1 MGKIQQTNS
10 YKTVVGWYGEC
21 GNDDCQDLQLTSYA
35 SQISAVFQ
43 WDANGVL
50 KVWKASLPVIL
61 NKAFTSLECGKLYYL
76 YVKPGSGSF
85 TIPNFV
91 VSTHEAQDLGR
102 VTASC
107 QPTPTPLTTP
117 TPVPCDCEPDDYIT
131 GTAGT
136 SSSFTLSGH
145 VLGGFAQG
153 TKVSFKPSTFAS
165 ALSAEMTL
173 KYPNGQ
179 TAGMIVFTNAKPN
192 NSEFIV
198 RHGLTCYTA
207 TATDS
212 NKIGD
217 DTWNLTLQQSKTLS
231 SKCGED
237 KPLATPTPLAPK
249 YSLTVDKTSV
259 NEGDSFVVTLTT
271 QNLQSGAS
279 IPYTITGVQP
289 EDIAQSLTGS
299 FALSGNTDKKTFT
312 TIADKSTEGN
322 QTAKISLNNGQA
334 SVSVTINDT
343 SKEETFALSANSSS
357 VNEGQNFTVTLTT
370 QNVADGTKV
379 PFTIT
384 GVQSGDLSQSL
395 SGNFT
400 INNNTNSQTF
410 TAIADKSTEGTET
423 AKLSLN
429 NGKANISVVI
439 NDTSKTEPTPTPA
452 SPTECCTANTTQYG
466 TDGSNTPKEVTYTLQ
481 GQSKPVT
488 ILKYMMF
495 GQGGKI
501 CVDVTGMESAQVND
515 SETARYFSLPEV
527 PTTAIGS
534 ITRVYNNGKNTF
546 YYVAPNGN
554 CYKADYTNAGQDWQS
569 PVVMT
574 KSKGTS
580 SVEPTP
586 TPKPVPTYSLATS
599 PSSVAEGQ
607 NFTVTLTTQHVAN
620 GTNVPFTITGIE
632 SGDLS
637 QSLSGNFTINNNTD
651 SKTFTAIADK
661 QTEGNQTAK
670 LALDNGKANV
680 SVVIQ
685 DTSKAETFALSANP
699 TSVSEGQNFTVT
711 LTTQNVAN
719 GTNVPFTITGVQS
732 GDLSQSL
739 SGNFTVNNNTD
750 SKTFTAV
757 ADKSTEGNE
766 TAKLAL
772 TNGKANVSVVIND
785 TSKAPTPTP
794 QKPSECC
801 PSTTT
806 QYPTDGGN
814 SWKEVTYTL
823 QGTSKPVTILKYM
836 MFGDGGKLCVDVSGM
851 ESAQSND
858 SEGGRYFSLPENAGT
873 AIGAVTRV
881 YNNGKNTFYYTSKDG
896 TCYKADY
903 TSAGQDWQSP
913 VVMTKTSG
921 TASPK
926 PTPTP
931 KATPTPT
938 PKKINKLEF
947 RWASINV
954 NGIGTRDVLQ
964 IKNILKPTNDNFSSR
979 NVEDVWSTVYGYT
992 GNDGSY
998 SLSNAFWPDAAVAS
1012 TYSSQHSGAITFDGL
1027 TFTLGADET
1036 DSKAGKYKQI
1046 AVALSSKVEFSH
1058 KSTESSPSY
1067 LFIYKE
1073 DNSNPNASAVG
1084 ASASW
1089 PVIMKKLDPTPTPK
1103 PKTPTPKADVDCSCV
1118 PEDYFV
1124 ANITSSAM
1132 VNVSGMIF
1140 AQFDKGGQVGYEK
1153 SKMQTAIASTISFKL
1168 PNGNAGGMAVLS
1180 GVKPN
1185 GAKFVYRTGDKC
1197 YSATVGSSNIVNG
1210 DYVATWAT
1218 EKSLPSA
1225 CADGSSFME
1234 EINCCT
1240 DSETR
1245 IDVIR
1250 GVGEMQN
1257 GFQVTAHPDG
1267 LMDGNLCFTSTSN
1280 TYKLDNP
1287 HFISFEGL
1295 NDVNKTIKLDVS
1307 AEYEGIKFIYR
1318 LSTGECYEGYLNSSN
1333 IATFTEI
1340 QDLF

>member
-1 MGKIQQTNS
+1 
-10 YKTVVGWYGEC
+10 
-21 GNDDCQDLQLTSYA
+21 
-35 SQISAVFQ
+35 
-43 WDANGVL
+43 
-50 KVWKASLPVIL
+50 
-61 NKAFTSLECGKLYYL
+61 
-76 YVKPGSGSF
+76 
-85 TIPNFV
+85 
-91 VSTHEAQDLGR
+91 
-102 VTASC
+102 
-107 QPTPTPLTTP
+107 
-117 TPVPCDCEPDDYIT
+117 
-131 GTAGT
+131 
-136 SSSFTLSGH
+136 
-145 VLGGFAQG
+145 
-153 TKVSFKPSTFAS
+153 
-165 ALSAEMTL
+165 MTL

-212 NKIGD
+212 NKVGD
-217 DTWNLTLQQSKTLS
+217 DTWNLTLQKSKTLS
-231 SKCGED
+231 SKCGDD
-237 KPLATPTPLAPK
+237 KPLATPTPKAAT

-271 QNLQSGAS
+271 QNLESGAS

-322 QTAKISLNNGQA
+322 QTATISLNNGKA
-334 SVSVTINDT
+334 NVSVTINDT

-379 PFTIT
+379 PFTIS

-400 INNNTNSQTF
+400 VNNNTNSQTF
-410 TAIADKSTEGTET
+410 TAVADKSTEGTET
-423 AKLSLN
+423 AKLALT
-429 NGKANISVVI
+429 NGKANVSVTI

-501 CVDVTGMESAQVND
+501 CVDVTGMESAQSND
-515 SETARYFSLPEV
+515 SETGRYFSLPEN
-527 PTTAIGS
+527 PSTAIGS

-546 YYVAPNGN
+546 YYVASNGN

-574 KSKGTS
+574 KSKGSS
-580 SVEPTP
+580 SVEKTP

-607 NFTVTLTTQHVAN
+607 NFTVTLTTQNVAN

-651 SKTFTAIADK
+651 SKTFTAVADK

-670 LALDNGKANV
+670 LALTNGNANV

-685 DTSKAETFALSANP
+685 
-699 TSVSEGQNFTVT
+699 
-711 LTTQNVAN
+711 
-719 GTNVPFTITGVQS
+719 
-732 GDLSQSL
+732 
-739 SGNFTVNNNTD
+739 
-750 SKTFTAV
+750 
-757 ADKSTEGNE
+757 
-766 TAKLAL
+766 
-772 TNGKANVSVVIND
+772 D

-794 QKPSECC
+794 QKPSDCC

-806 QYPTDGGN
+806 QYPTDG
-814 SWKEVTYTL
+814 SQSLKEITYTL

-836 MFGDGGKLCVDVSGM
+836 MFGDGGKLCVDVTGM

-858 SEGGRYFSLPENAGT
+858 SESGRYFSLPENSGT
-873 AIGAVTRV
+873 AIGAITRV

-903 TSAGQDWQSP
+903 TDAGQDWQSP

-921 TASPK
+921 SVSPK

-964 IKNILKPTNDNFSSR
+964 VKNILKPTNDNFSSR

-1124 ANITSSAM
+1124 ANITSSSM

-1180 GVKPN
+1180 GAKPN

-1197 YSATVGSSNIVNG
+1197 YSTTVGSSNIVNG
-1210 DYVATWAT
+1210 DYVATWAI

-1225 CADGSSFME
+1225 CADGSAFME

-1287 HFISFEGL
+1287 HFISFEGM

>member
-21 GNDDCQDLQLTSYA
+21 GDDECQDLQLTSYA
-35 SQISAVFQ
+35 NQISAVFQ
-43 WDANGVL
+43 WDSNGVL

-61 NKAFTSLECGKLYYL
+61 NKAFTRLECGKLYYL

-107 QPTPTPLTTP
+107 QPTPTPVTTP
-117 TPVPCDCEPDDYIT
+117 TPVPCDCEPDDYTT
-131 GTAGT
+131 GTAGS
-136 SSSFTLSGH
+136 SSSFTMAGH

-212 NKIGD
+212 NKVGD
-217 DTWNLTLQQSKTLS
+217 DTWNLTLQKSKTLS
-231 SKCGED
+231 SKCGDD
-237 KPLATPTPLAPK
+237 KPLATPTPKPAT
-249 YSLTVDKTSV
+249 YSLSVDKTSV
-259 NEGDSFVVTLTT
+259 NEGESFVVTLTT
-271 QNLQSGAS
+271 QNLSSGAS
-279 IPYTITGVQP
+279 IPFTITGVQP

-299 FALSGNTDKKTFT
+299 FALSGNKDTKTFT

-322 QTAKISLNNGQA
+322 QTA
-334 SVSVTINDT
+334 TI
-343 SKEETFALSANSSS
+343 
-357 VNEGQNFTVTLTT
+357 
-370 QNVADGTKV
+370 
-379 PFTIT
+379 
-384 GVQSGDLSQSL
+384 
-395 SGNFT
+395 
-400 INNNTNSQTF
+400 
-410 TAIADKSTEGTET
+410 
-423 AKLSLN
+423 SLN
-429 NGKANISVVI
+429 NGKASVSVTI

-452 SPTECCTANTTQYG
+452 VPTECCTANTTQYG

-515 SETARYFSLPEV
+515 SETGRYFSLPEN
-527 PTTAIGS
+527 PNTAIGS

-580 SVEPTP
+580 SVEKTP
-586 TPKPVPTYSLATS
+586 TPKPAPTYSLATS
-599 PSSVAEGQ
+599 PS
-607 NFTVTLTTQHVAN
+607 
-620 GTNVPFTITGIE
+620 
-632 SGDLS
+632 
-637 QSLSGNFTINNNTD
+637 
-651 SKTFTAIADK
+651 
-661 QTEGNQTAK
+661 
-670 LALDNGKANV
+670 
-680 SVVIQ
+680 
-685 DTSKAETFALSANP
+685 
-699 TSVSEGQNFTVT
+699 SVSEGQNFTVT

-719 GTNVPFTITGVQS
+719 GTNVPFTITGIES

-750 SKTFTAV
+750 SKTFTSV

-766 TAKLAL
+766 TAKLTL
-772 TNGKANVSVVIND
+772 TNGKANVSVTIND

-836 MFGDGGKLCVDVSGM
+836 MFGAGGKLCVDVSGM

-881 YNNGKNTFYYTSKDG
+881 YNNGKNTFYYTAANG

-921 TASPK
+921 TVSP
-926 PTPTP
+926 
-931 KATPTPT
+931 APTPT
-938 PKKINKLEF
+938 PKKPTPTPVKPTPTPVKPEKLEF

-964 IKNILKPTNDNFSSR
+964 VKNILKPTNDNFASR

-1012 TYSSQHSGAITFDGL
+1012 TYASHHSGAITFDGL

-1036 DSKAGKYKQI
+1036 DSKVGKYKQI

-1103 PKTPTPKADVDCSCV
+1103 AKTPTPKADVDCSCV

-1124 ANITSSAM
+1124 ANITSSSM

-1180 GVKPN
+1180 GAKPN

-1197 YSATVGSSNIVNG
+1197 YSTVVGSSNIVNG
-1210 DYVATWAT
+1210 DYVATWSV

-1225 CADGSSFME
+1225 CADGSAFME

-1287 HFISFEGL
+1287 HFISFEGM

>member
-21 GNDDCQDLQLTSYA
+21 GNDECQDLQLTSYA

-61 NKAFTSLECGKLYYL
+61 NKAFTRLECGKLYYL

-131 GTAGT
+131 GTAGS
-136 SSSFTLSGH
+136 SSSFTMSGH

-212 NKIGD
+212 NKVGD
-217 DTWNLTLQQSKTLS
+217 DTWNLTLQKSKTLS
-231 SKCGED
+231 SKCGDD
-237 KPLATPTPLAPK
+237 KPLATPTPKAAT

-271 QNLQSGAS
+271 QNLESGAS

-322 QTAKISLNNGQA
+322 QTATISLNNGKA
-334 SVSVTINDT
+334 NVSVTINDT

-379 PFTIT
+379 PFTIS

-400 INNNTNSQTF
+400 VNNNTNSQTF
-410 TAIADKSTEGTET
+410 TAVADKSTEGTET
-423 AKLSLN
+423 AKLALT
-429 NGKANISVVI
+429 NGKANVSVTI

-501 CVDVTGMESAQVND
+501 CVDVTGMESAQSND
-515 SETARYFSLPEV
+515 SETGRYFSLPEN
-527 PTTAIGS
+527 PSTAIGS

-546 YYVAPNGN
+546 YYVASNGN

-574 KSKGTS
+574 KSKGSS
-580 SVEPTP
+580 SVEKTP

-607 NFTVTLTTQHVAN
+607 NFTVTLTTQNVAN

-651 SKTFTAIADK
+651 SKTFTAVADK

-670 LALDNGKANV
+670 LALTNGNANV

-685 DTSKAETFALSANP
+685 
-699 TSVSEGQNFTVT
+699 
-711 LTTQNVAN
+711 
-719 GTNVPFTITGVQS
+719 
-732 GDLSQSL
+732 
-739 SGNFTVNNNTD
+739 
-750 SKTFTAV
+750 
-757 ADKSTEGNE
+757 
-766 TAKLAL
+766 
-772 TNGKANVSVVIND
+772 D

-794 QKPSECC
+794 QKPSDCC

-806 QYPTDGGN
+806 QYPTDG
-814 SWKEVTYTL
+814 SQSLKEITYTL

-836 MFGDGGKLCVDVSGM
+836 MFGDGGKLCVDVTGM

-858 SEGGRYFSLPENAGT
+858 SESGRYFSLPENSGT
-873 AIGAVTRV
+873 AIGAITRV

-903 TSAGQDWQSP
+903 TDAGQDWQSP

-921 TASPK
+921 SVSPK

-964 IKNILKPTNDNFSSR
+964 VKNILKPTNDNFSSR

-1124 ANITSSAM
+1124 ANITSSSM

-1180 GVKPN
+1180 GAKPN

-1197 YSATVGSSNIVNG
+1197 YSTTVGSSNIVNG
-1210 DYVATWAT
+1210 DYVATWAI

-1225 CADGSSFME
+1225 CADGSAFME

-1287 HFISFEGL
+1287 HFISFEGM

>member
-21 GNDDCQDLQLTSYA
+21 GDDECQDLQLTSYA
-35 SQISAVFQ
+35 NQISAVFQ

-61 NKAFTSLECGKLYYL
+61 NKAFTRLECGKLYYL
-76 YVKPGSGSF
+76 YVKPGTGSF

-102 VTASC
+102 VTVSC
-107 QPTPTPLTTP
+107 QPTPTPVTTP
-117 TPVPCDCEPDDYIT
+117 TPVPCDCEPDDYTT
-131 GTAGT
+131 GTAGS
-136 SSSFTLSGH
+136 SSSFTMAGH
-145 VLGGFAQG
+145 VLGGFEQG

-198 RHGLTCYTA
+198 RRGLTCYTA

-212 NKIGD
+212 NKVGD

-231 SKCGED
+231 SKCGDD
-237 KPLATPTPLAPK
+237 KPLATPTPKPAT
-249 YSLTVDKTSV
+249 YSLSVDKTSV
-259 NEGDSFVVTLTT
+259 NEGESFVVTLTT
-271 QNLQSGAS
+271 QNLSSGAS
-279 IPYTITGVQP
+279 IPFTITGVQP

-299 FALSGNTDKKTFT
+299 FALSGNKDTKTFT

-322 QTAKISLNNGQA
+322 QTA
-334 SVSVTINDT
+334 TI
-343 SKEETFALSANSSS
+343 
-357 VNEGQNFTVTLTT
+357 
-370 QNVADGTKV
+370 
-379 PFTIT
+379 
-384 GVQSGDLSQSL
+384 
-395 SGNFT
+395 
-400 INNNTNSQTF
+400 
-410 TAIADKSTEGTET
+410 
-423 AKLSLN
+423 SLN
-429 NGKANISVVI
+429 NGKASVSVTI

-452 SPTECCTANTTQYG
+452 VPTECCTANTTQYG

-515 SETARYFSLPEV
+515 SETGRYFSLPEN
-527 PTTAIGS
+527 PNNAIGS

-546 YYVAPNGN
+546 YYVASNGN

-586 TPKPVPTYSLATS
+586 TPKPVPTYTLSSSA
-599 PSSVAEGQ
+599 SSVSEGQ
-607 NFTVTLTTQHVAN
+607 NFTITLTTQNVAN

-661 QTEGNQTAK
+661 QTEGNQTAQ

-685 DTSKAETFALSANP
+685 DTSKAETFSLSSNP
-699 TSVSEGQNFTVT
+699 TSVNEGQNFIVT

-739 SGNFTVNNNTD
+739 NGTFTVYNNTD

-766 TAKLAL
+766 TAKLTL
-772 TNGKANVSVVIND
+772 TNGKANVSVTIND

-836 MFGDGGKLCVDVSGM
+836 MFGAGGKLCVDVSGM

-881 YNNGKNTFYYTSKDG
+881 YNNGKNTFYYTAANG

-921 TASPK
+921 TVSP
-926 PTPTP
+926 
-931 KATPTPT
+931 APTPT
-938 PKKINKLEF
+938 PKKPTPTPVKPTPTPVKPEKLEF

-964 IKNILKPTNDNFSSR
+964 VKNILKPTNDNFASR

-1012 TYSSQHSGAITFDGL
+1012 TYASHHSGAITFDGL

-1036 DSKAGKYKQI
+1036 DSKVGKYKQI

-1103 PKTPTPKADVDCSCV
+1103 AKTPTPKADVDCSCV

-1124 ANITSSAM
+1124 ANITSSSM

-1197 YSATVGSSNIVNG
+1197 YSTVVGSSNIVNG
-1210 DYVATWAT
+1210 DYVATWAV

-1225 CADGSSFME
+1225 CADGSAFME

-1287 HFISFEGL
+1287 HFISFEGM